1 MRRTVFVGDVHGCLA
16 ELSDLLDRIAVVDA
30 DAVCFVGDLVARGP
44 DSKGVVACA
53 RALRARAALG
63 NHDAR
68 VVEGW
73 RAAQRGEREPRLGA
87 EHARVLRDLDES
99 DLAWLA
105 ELPHWVDVPEHAA
118 RVVHAGVLPGVP
130 IDQQPPDLLLKL
142 RSIAPDGRPL
152 TGDSGTLWGALYVGP
167 PHVVF
172 GHHARA
178 RLQLHAWATGLDTGC
193 VYGGELT
200 ALVLPD
206 GSEVPPLDARRDA
219 LVSVR
224 ARRQYYTPS

>member
-16 ELSDLLDRIAVVDA
+16 ELSELLERVAVVEG

-53 RALRARAALG
+53 RTLGARAALG

-73 RAAQRGEREPRLGA
+73 HAVQRGERELRVGGA
-87 EHARVLRDLDES
+87 HARVLQELDES
-99 DLAWLA
+99 ELAWLA
-105 ELPHWVDVPEHAA
+105 ALPHWVDVPEHAV

-130 IDQQPPDLLLKL
+130 IEQQPPDLLLKL
-142 RSIAPDGRPL
+142 RSISTDGRAL
-152 TGDSGTLWGALYVGP
+152 ADDSGTLWGALYAGP

-200 ALVLPD
+200 ALVLPE
-206 GSEVPPLDARRDA
+206 GSEVPPLDSRRDA

-224 ARRQYYTPS
+224 ARRQYYAPS

>member
-16 ELSDLLDRIAVVDA
+16 ELSDLLDRVALVEG

-53 RALRARAALG
+53 RRLGARAALG

-68 VVEGW
+68 VVDGW
-73 RAAQRGEREPRLGA
+73 RAAQRGERELRLGS
-87 EHARVLRDLDES
+87 EHGRVLRDLDEGE
-99 DLAWLA
+99 LAWLA
-105 ELPHWVDVPEHAA
+105 ALPRWLDVPEHAA

-130 IDQQPPDLLLKL
+130 IEQQPPDLLLKL
-142 RSIAPDGRPL
+142 RSIAADGRAL
-152 TGDSGTLWGALYVGP
+152 TDDSGTLWGALYTGP
-167 PHVVF
+167 PHIVF

-200 ALVLPD
+200 ALVLAD
-206 GSEVPPLDARRDA
+206 GSEVPPLESRRDA
-219 LVSVR
+219 LVSVH
-224 ARRQYYTPS
+224 ARRQYYSPS

>member
-1 MRRTVFVGDVHGCLA
+1 MRRTVFVGDVHGCVA
-16 ELSDLLDRIAVVDA
+16 ELSELLDRVAVVEG

-53 RALRARAALG
+53 RSLGARAALG

-68 VVEGW
+68 VVEAW
-73 RAAQRGEREPRLGA
+73 RAAQRGERDAHLGGD
-87 EHARVLRDLDES
+87 HARVLRDLDDSE
-99 DLAWLA
+99 LAWLA
-105 ELPHWVDVPEHAA
+105 ALPHWVDVPEHTA
-118 RVVHAGVLPGVP
+118 RVVHGGVLPGVP
-130 IDQQPPDLLLKL
+130 IEQQPPALLLKL
-142 RSIAPDGRPL
+142 RSIAADGRAL
-152 TGDSGTLWGALYVGP
+152 TDESGTLWGALYAGP

-206 GSEVPPLDARRDA
+206 GSAVPPLDSRRDA

-224 ARRQYYTPS
+224 ARRQYYAPR